1 MDNGDASYRR
11 FLDGDDSGIY
21 ELVRDYSDGL
31 TLYLYG
37 ICGDITMAEEVMEDT
52 FAKLAVKKP
61 VFKGR
66 SSFKTWLYAIGR
78 NLALDHLR
86 RESKKRCV
94 PIEECAEIADDVETL
109 ETSYIKE
116 ERRIMLHRVMSNLNP
131 DYRQVLWLVYFEG
144 LSNGETATVMK
155 KNRHQIEN
163 LVYRAKNSLKSQL
176 EKEGFVY
183 EEL

>member
-1 MDNGDASYRR
+1 MDNGEAGYRR
-11 FLDGDDSGIY
+11 FLDGDDEGIY
-21 ELVRDYSDGL
+21 ELVRDFSDSL

-52 FAKLAVKKP
+52 FAKLAIKKP
-61 VFKGR
+61 SFKGK

-78 NLALDHLR
+78 NVALDYLR
-86 RESKKRCV
+86 RESKRRYV
-94 PIEECAEIADDVETL
+94 PIDECAEVADDVVSL
-109 ETSYIKE
+109 ETSCIRE
-116 ERRIMLHRVMSNLNP
+116 ERRIMLHRVMSRLNP

-144 LSNGETATVMK
+144 MSNGEAAIVMK

-163 LVYRAKNSLKSQL
+163 LVYRAKNSLRSQL